1 MNIFEYISGTVVSEV
16 LKGMNLKPEVAYD
29 KRAISFRINV
39 KTGSEKK
46 GQGQWGVSKHSRSTP
61 N

>member
-16 LKGMNLKPEVAYD
+16 LKGMNLKPEVEYD
-29 KRAISFRINV
+29 KRAISFRISV

-46 GQGQWGVSKHSRSTP
+46 GQRQWASIKTL
-61 N
+61 